1 MIPQV
6 GFKIVMHI
14 MKRIIGYKEELP
26 EKFIM
31 VSSLLWSS
39 SVRHQLNY
47 GKELGK
53 KALAMKEQYQKS

>member
-1 MIPQV
+1 
-6 GFKIVMHI
+6 MHI

-39 SVRHQLNY
+39 SVRHQMNY

-53 KALAMKEQYQKS
+53 KHWL

>member
-1 MIPQV
+1 MITQV

-53 KALAMKEQYQKS
+53 KHWL